1 MDIQEPESD
10 RLGVLLPK
18 RALGGTGCKV
28 TMLGTGGAHVGRADS
43 ESEAQAIIEAALDG
57 GVRFF
62 DTAQAYQNGRS
73 EERYGRF
80 LTPRY
85 RDLVFLMTKSSAKD
99 AATAETHLKESLRR
113 LKTDCLDLWQMHSLK
128 NSEDVDTRVE
138 NGVLDVFERAKADGK
153 VKHIG
158 FTGHSS
164 PHAHTRML
172 ERTDIFETAQMPVNC
187 ADSSFESFIL
197 NVLPVLVGRQM
208 GVIAMKTLSNGG
220 FFGGDRQFEHGS
232 NPLMVPDRVSIPD
245 ALRFAWS
252 QPISV
257 LVTGP
262 DNAQQMHEK
271 IRIARAFEPMNDAE
285 KQLLVELVSDRAG
298 NIVKF
303 YKVKTS

>member
-1 MDIQEPESD
+1 
-10 RLGVLLPK
+10 
-18 RALGGTGCKV
+18 
-28 TMLGTGGAHVGRADS
+28 
-43 ESEAQAIIEAALDG
+43 
-57 GVRFF
+57 
-62 DTAQAYQNGRS
+62 
-73 EERYGRF
+73 
-80 LTPRY
+80 
-85 RDLVFLMTKSSAKD
+85 
-99 AATAETHLKESLRR
+99 
-113 LKTDCLDLWQMHSLK
+113 
-128 NSEDVDTRVE
+128 
-138 NGVLDVFERAKADGK
+138 
-153 VKHIG
+153 
-158 FTGHSS
+158 
-164 PHAHTRML
+164 
-172 ERTDIFETAQMPVNC
+172 
-187 ADSSFESFIL
+187 
-197 NVLPVLVGRQM
+197 M

-220 FFGGDRQFEHGS
+220 FFGGDRQFEHGP